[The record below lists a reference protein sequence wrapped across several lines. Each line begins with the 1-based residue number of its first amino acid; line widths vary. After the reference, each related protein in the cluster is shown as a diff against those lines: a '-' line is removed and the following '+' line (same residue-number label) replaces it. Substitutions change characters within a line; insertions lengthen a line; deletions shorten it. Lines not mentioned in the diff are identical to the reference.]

1 MINEMVDN
9 KWISNSSLQKV
20 LIKALALRVV
30 FKTKY

>member
-9 KWISNSSLQKV
+9 KRISNNSLKKV

-30 FKTKY
+30 FKN